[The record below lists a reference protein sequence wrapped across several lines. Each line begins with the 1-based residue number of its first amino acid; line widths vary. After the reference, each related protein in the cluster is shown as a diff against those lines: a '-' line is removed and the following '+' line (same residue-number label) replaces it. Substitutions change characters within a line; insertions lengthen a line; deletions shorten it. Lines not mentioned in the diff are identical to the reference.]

1 MVRKCADSVVL
12 VFDADGAGQKAAIK
26 TGGEFLAAEVPVQVA
41 TLPAGEDPDSLLRD
55 QGPEAFSAALEN
67 AESIT
72 HFQVRT
78 LLAKEARPDS
88 IDAVAHVSRAAL
100 ETIAKCPSAI
110 LRSSLLAEAAKML
123 NLPVSAMEE
132 DFEKVKSAGPRQ
144 TGGAGEPRPPASAV
158 VQPPRSAPRPQP
170 PTVSAPR
177 SVPDERP
184 EDFFIDVEPPPGMEF
199 EAPLNEAFAAAP
211 SVELPSANES
221 AFCEQLFCHVGDAA
235 LGALVAQYV
244 PDEILA
250 NVCTRKFV
258 AAWRAASAGAGDD
271 AFGRLRGE
279 LEPGQCAWLD
289 GILLGNERSN
299 MSEMPPEAILQG
311 LLRKL
316 WIAAVRR
323 RQGELPAASTP
334 ENDLRRL
341 TLSGHARLLQRAPWP
356 KASALM
362 VAATLA

>member
-1 MVRKCADSVVL
+1 
-12 VFDADGAGQKAAIK
+12 
-26 TGGEFLAAEVPVQVA
+26 
-41 TLPAGEDPDSLLRD
+41 
-55 QGPEAFSAALEN
+55 
-67 AESIT
+67 
-72 HFQVRT
+72 
-78 LLAKEARPDS
+78 
-88 IDAVAHVSRAAL
+88 
-100 ETIAKCPSAI
+100 
-110 LRSSLLAEAAKML
+110 ML
-123 NLPVSAMEE
+123 NLPVSALEE
-132 DFEKVKSAGPRQ
+132 DFEKVKSAGPHRM
-144 TGGAGEPRPPASAV
+144 GGGVEPRSVTPVREEPARPIPRPPQPSAS
-158 VQPPRSAPRPQP
+158 
-170 PTVSAPR
+170 VSR
-177 SVPDERP
+177 TLSDERP
-184 EDFFIDVEPPPGMEF
+184 EDFFIDVEPPPGMEMDV
-199 EAPLNEAFAAAP
+199 PLDAAFTAVPA
-211 SVELPSANES
+211 VELPSANET
-221 AFCEQLFCHVGDAA
+221 AFCEQLFCHVGDAV

-244 PDEILA
+244 PDVILA

-271 AFGRLRGE
+271 AFGQLRGE

-323 RQGELPAASTP
+323 RQGGLPAASTP

-362 VAATLA
+362 VADTLA